1 MSAVLGKP
9 AEGTFLE
16 ISYGDGSPDRTGKAV
31 CPKCATGMEETEYA
45 LSKTHVDQCPKCSG
59 IFLDRG
65 EAEEINR
72 YLTSAE
78 SPDVARA
85 EDEKY
90 ERLYEKGLVEMAR
103 RFLEDIRK
111 NPEDPR

>member
-1 MSAVLGKP
+1 
-9 AEGTFLE
+9 
-16 ISYGDGSPDRTGKAV
+16 
-31 CPKCATGMEETEYA
+31 MEETEYA

-72 YLTSAE
+72 YLTSME
-78 SPDVARA
+78 SPDAAKA

-103 RFLEDIRK
+103 RFLDDIRK
-111 NPEDPR
+111 SSENSR